1 MHALKM
7 AVFDFDGTLV
17 DSVPAIAR
25 GIQLANEEIGIA
37 PVSYETAK
45 SIIGLG
51 FKDIIPIVAPDL
63 PESEYGRYKDIYV
76 RYFLQSDPSL
86 KLFPGVL
93 ELLRELQDAGIKT
106 AIATG
111 KSRKGL
117 SRIVNRMNVW
127 DYFDDS
133 ITADEALPKP
143 DPLMLNTLLERK
155 SASSEGET
163 QLFIETPYRNSGM
176 LADLVKNCAPTTL
189 ILAATDISGPEERIR
204 TFSAADWKKQDL
216 SLPKLPTVFGILG
229 AKRAR
234 RA

>member
-93 ELLRELQDAGIKT
+93 ELLRELQDAGI
-106 AIATG
+106 
-111 KSRKGL
+111 
-117 SRIVNRMNVW
+117 
-127 DYFDDS
+127 
-133 ITADEALPKP
+133 TADEALPKP
-143 DPLMLNTLLERK
+143 DPLMLNTLLERNGLTMDEIVMIGDTEHDIK
-155 SASSEGET
+155 LGKAAGVRTIAVTWGAAPLERLEA
-163 QLFIETPYRNSGM
+163 YRPDAIVRTM
-176 LADLVKNCAPTTL
+176 EALKTKLDELA
-189 ILAATDISGPEERIR
+189 
-204 TFSAADWKKQDL
+204 
-216 SLPKLPTVFGILG
+216 
-229 AKRAR
+229 
-234 RA
+234 